1 MTPFEWTSDAVTKAL
16 AMRDQLVE
24 ATGGPRCF
32 TGISTDSRTVGEGEL
47 FVALRGE
54 RFDGHDFLA
63 DAARAGATGVVVDRS
78 APAAILET
86 LDASIF
92 VVDDTLRAY
101 GNLARARRDR
111 IDVPVVV
118 ITGSSGKTT
127 TKELLRSA
135 IDAHTRVHAT
145 PANLNNRIG
154 LPQTLLA
161 TPVDVDAV
169 VLEAGTSEPGEI
181 AELTWISHPDVA
193 VVTTVGEAHLE
204 RLGSFRGVLTE
215 KLDLVRGMRD
225 RGTAFVGEA
234 PDILP
239 TTADAIDRRV
249 KTVGFG
255 PTASPDARG
264 EQLTHDGEGRFSFRW
279 RDRTV
284 TMGLP
289 GRHVALDALL
299 ALAVV
304 DHLGYPVERAV
315 DGVARYSGGRLRD
328 EIRRFGDVTVV
339 VDCYNA
345 NPQSVRAALDALA
358 HRRSVGPR
366 IAFLGTMRE
375 MGEREAGGHRDV
387 LAHVA
392 ELPIDLVV
400 ATGAFATAANALTLP
415 YATLVDDDPEVA
427 YERLVDRMRH
437 ALIEHGGA
445 TVLLK
450 ASRGV
455 RLERLVSRFEEDFGH
470 ATDSDRPTAGAA
482 NGAET
487 GPSRHGGGEG

>member
-1 MTPFEWTSDAVTKAL
+1 MTPFEWTTDAVVAAL
-16 AMRDQLVE
+16 SRRDQLVE
-24 ATGGPRCF
+24 ATGSPRRF
-32 TGISTDSRTVGEGEL
+32 AAISTDTRSIGEDEL

-63 DAARAGATGVVVDRS
+63 EAVEAGASGLVVDRS
-78 APAAILET
+78 ASAEVLAS
-86 LDASIF
+86 LDTAVF
-92 VVDDTLRAY
+92 VVEDTLKAY
-101 GNLARARRDR
+101 ANLARARRDR

-127 TKELLRSA
+127 TKELLRCA
-135 IDAHTRVHAT
+135 IDAHTKVHAT

-161 TPVDVDAV
+161 TPTDVDAV

-215 KLDLVRGMRD
+215 KLDLVRGMRE

-255 PTASPDARG
+255 PSASPDARG
-264 EQLTHDGEGRFSFRW
+264 EQLTPDGDGHYSFRW

-284 TMGLP
+284 TTGLP

-315 DGVARYSGGRLRD
+315 EGVARYTGGRLRD

-358 HRRSVGPR
+358 HRRSAGPR

-387 LAHVA
+387 LAHAA

-400 ATGAFATAANALTLP
+400 ATGAFAVATDALDLP
-415 YATLVDDDPEVA
+415 YEVIAADEPDHA
-427 YERLVDRMRH
+427 YARLVDRLRRDR
-437 ALIEHGGA
+437 AETAGA
-445 TVLLK
+445 TILLK

-455 RLERLVSRFEEDFGH
+455 ELERLLPRLETDFGSR
-470 ATDSDRPTAGAA
+470 TSSERPTAGAT
-482 NGAET
+482 NG
-487 GPSRHGGGEG
+487 SGGEG